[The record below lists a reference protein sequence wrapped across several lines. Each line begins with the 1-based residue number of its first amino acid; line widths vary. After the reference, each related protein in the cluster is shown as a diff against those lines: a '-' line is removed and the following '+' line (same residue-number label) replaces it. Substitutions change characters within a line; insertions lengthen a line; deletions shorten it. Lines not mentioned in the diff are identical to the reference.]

1 MSCGENMSNWE
12 SSGKKCCI
20 DKQNEICQTNSNKIA
35 FDLIAKRNNS
45 IILSITTRCRL
56 RSQAEPVSYRIM
68 PSRSRRKQANNENL
82 TSNYVDAGGK
92 RCRVETKQMLMGATR
107 PCGVISTTKF
117 CCRSA
122 WQKKTATKRTRWDRR
137 GRKFHEKISR
147 LICCSPKILAHHT
160 KTVLLATK
168 VQVWGCNLHCSA
180 DASSLCWFKI
190 IFKSKPGH

>member
-1 MSCGENMSNWE
+1 M
-12 SSGKKCCI
+12 KFV
-20 DKQNEICQTNSNKIA
+20 KQTLTKLP

-45 IILSITTRCRL
+45 IILSITTRRRF

-68 PSRSRRKQANNENL
+68 PSRSRHKQANNENL

-92 RCRVETKQMLMGATR
+92 RCRVKTKQMLMGAMR

-122 WQKKTATKRTRWDRR
+122 RQRKTATKRTRWDRR
-137 GRKFHEKISR
+137 GRRFHEKISR

-168 VQVWGCNLHCSA
+168 VQV
-180 DASSLCWFKI
+180 
-190 IFKSKPGH
+190 